1 MKVIPGSRKQ
11 HYLVRA
17 SFFLVTAVLVWTM
30 MGCTTVY
37 PIEYKLTI
45 SSTIGGS
52 VVIPDEETSTQT
64 EGTRV
69 VLLAKPDD
77 GYRFVG
83 WTGDVGTIGN
93 VHSARTQIR
102 IRGDHS
108 ITAEFEEIPEYHLA
122 VSTAAGGEIVKPG
135 AGMFTYDGGSV
146 VKLEAHEYVSY
157 GFVNWT
163 GNVSTVANVN
173 AAVTTI
179 TMDGDYSI
187 RANFEEEAAVN
198 ITDTDLEEAM
208 RVATRIS
215 DRPIYPSDLKRLA
228 LLEVD
233 AKNVSDLTALEYC
246 TGLTR
251 LCLCDNQIDDIL
263 PVANLTGLTYLD
275 LSGNQ
280 IGDMSPVANLTGL
293 TYLDLSGNQ
302 IDDMSPVANLTSL
315 TYLDLS
321 GNQISDVSALIGLAR
336 LRQLYLSGNHISDI
350 LALASLTGLRE
361 LYLSHNQISDISVLG
376 SLTGLRDLYL
386 SHNQISDILVL
397 GSLTSLRDLHLSGNH
412 ISDVSALTSLTGLR
426 DLSLGDNQIDDI
438 SPLAN
443 LSNLTLLNLSGNQIS
458 DIQPLVDNPGLSQG
472 DKVYLYDNPLS
483 YSPLTFSAVGT
494 CIAQLEVR
502 GVIVEY

>member
-17 SFFLVTAVLVWTM
+17 SFFLITAVLVWTM
-30 MGCTTVY
+30 MGCTTAY
-37 PIEYKLTI
+37 PTEYKLTI
-45 SSTIGGS
+45 SSTIGGT
-52 VVIPDEETSTQT
+52 VVIPDEETSAHT

-77 GYRFVG
+77 GYRFVS

-93 VHSARTQIR
+93 VHSAQTQIR
-102 IRGDHS
+102 IRGDCS
-108 ITAEFEEIPEYHLA
+108 VTAEFEEIPVYHLA
-122 VSTAAGGEIVKPG
+122 VSTTVGGEVVKPG

-163 GNVSTVANVN
+163 GNVKTIANVN

-179 TMDGDYSI
+179 TMDGNYSI
-187 RANFEEEAAVN
+187 RANFEGEAAVN
-198 ITDTDLEEAM
+198 ITDTGLEEAI

-215 DRPIYPSDLKRLA
+215 DRPVYPSDLKRLA
-228 LLEVD
+228 SLE
-233 AKNVSDLTALEYC
+233 AEARNVSDLTALEYC

-293 TYLDLSGNQ
+293 
-302 IDDMSPVANLTSL
+302 A
-315 TYLDLS
+315 YLDLS
-321 GNQISDVSALIGLAR
+321 GNQISDVSAVIRLAR
-336 LRQLYLSGNHISDI
+336 LRQFYLSGNHIGDI

-361 LYLSHNQISDISVLG
+361 LYLSHNHISDISVVASLTGLRELYLSHNDISDISVLG
-376 SLTGLRDLYL
+376 SLTGLRDL
-386 SHNQISDILVL
+386 
-397 GSLTSLRDLHLSGNH
+397 HLSNNH
-412 ISDVSALTSLTGLR
+412 ISDVSALTSLTSLR

-472 DKVYLYDNPLS
+472 DRVYLYDNPLS

>member
-17 SFFLVTAVLVWTM
+17 SFFLITAVLVWTM
-30 MGCTTVY
+30 MGCTTAY
-37 PIEYKLTI
+37 PTEYKLTI
-45 SSTIGGS
+45 SSTIGGT
-52 VVIPDEETSTQT
+52 VVIPDEETSAHT

-77 GYRFVG
+77 GYRFVS

-93 VHSARTQIR
+93 VHSAQTQIR
-102 IRGDHS
+102 IRGDCS

-122 VSTAAGGEIVKPG
+122 VSTTEGGEVVKPG

-163 GNVSTVANVN
+163 GNVKTVANVN

-179 TMDGDYSI
+179 TMDGNYSI
-187 RANFEEEAAVN
+187 RANFEGEAAVN
-198 ITDTDLEEAM
+198 ITDAGLEEAI

-228 LLEVD
+228 SLE
-233 AKNVSDLTALEYC
+233 AEARNVSDLTALEYC

-263 PVANLTGLTYLD
+263 PVANLTGL
-275 LSGNQ
+275 
-280 IGDMSPVANLTGL
+280 A
-293 TYLDLSGNQ
+293 
-302 IDDMSPVANLTSL
+302 
-315 TYLDLS
+315 YLDLS
-321 GNQISDVSALIGLAR
+321 GNQISDVSAVIRLAR

-361 LYLSHNQISDISVLG
+361 LYLSHNDISDISVLG
-376 SLTGLRDLYL
+376 SLTGLRELYL
-386 SHNQISDILVL
+386 SHNHISDISVL
-397 GSLTSLRDLHLSGNH
+397 GSLTGLRDLHLSGNH
-412 ISDVSALTSLTGLR
+412 ISDVSALTSLTSLR

-472 DKVYLYDNPLS
+472 DRVYLYDNPLS

-494 CIAQLEVR
+494 CIARLEVR

>member
-17 SFFLVTAVLVWTM
+17 SFFLITAVLVWTM
-30 MGCTTVY
+30 MGCTTAY
-37 PIEYKLTI
+37 PTEYKLTI
-45 SSTIGGS
+45 SSTIGGT
-52 VVIPDEETSTQT
+52 VIIPDEETSAHT

-69 VLLAKPDD
+69 VLLAKPDE
-77 GYRFVG
+77 GYRFVS

-102 IRGDHS
+102 IRGDCS

-122 VSTAAGGEIVKPG
+122 VSTTVGGEVVKPG

-146 VKLEAHEYVSY
+146 IKLEAHEYVSY

-179 TMDGDYSI
+179 TMDGNYSI
-187 RANFEEEAAVN
+187 RANFEGEAAVN
-198 ITDTDLEEAM
+198 ITDTGLEEAI

-228 LLEVD
+228 SLEVE
-233 AKNVSDLTALEYC
+233 AMNVSDLTALEYC

-251 LCLCDNQIDDIL
+251 LCLCDNQIGDIL

-275 LSGNQ
+275 LSGNR
-280 IGDMSPVANLTGL
+280 
-293 TYLDLSGNQ
+293 
-302 IDDMSPVANLTSL
+302 
-315 TYLDLS
+315 
-321 GNQISDVSALIGLAR
+321 ISDVSALIGLAR
-336 LRQLYLSGNHISDI
+336 LRELHLSHNQISDI
-350 LALASLTGLRE
+350 LALASVTGLRE
-361 LYLSHNQISDISVLG
+361 LYVSHNQISDISVMA
-376 SLTGLRDLYL
+376 SLTGLRGLYL
-386 SHNQISDILVL
+386 SHNQINDIWVL
-397 GSLTSLRDLHLSGNH
+397 GSVTGLRELHLSSNH
-412 ISDVSALTSLTGLR
+412 ISDVSALTNLTSLG

-458 DIQPLVDNPGLSQG
+458 DIQPLVYNPGLSHG

-483 YSPLTFSAVGT
+483 YSPLTFSAVGM

>member
-17 SFFLVTAVLVWTM
+17 SFFLITAVLVWTM
-30 MGCTTVY
+30 MGCTTAY
-37 PIEYKLTI
+37 PTEYKLTI
-45 SSTIGGS
+45 SSTIGGT
-52 VVIPDEETSTQT
+52 VIIPDEETSAHT

-69 VLLAKPDD
+69 VLLAKPDE
-77 GYRFVG
+77 GYRFVS

-102 IRGDHS
+102 IRGDCS

-122 VSTAAGGEIVKPG
+122 VSTTVGGEVVKPG

-146 VKLEAHEYVSY
+146 IKLEAHEYVSY
-157 GFVNWT
+157 GFMNWT
-163 GNVSTVANVN
+163 GNVSTVADVN

-179 TMDGDYSI
+179 TMDGNYSI
-187 RANFEEEAAVN
+187 RADFGEEAAVN
-198 ITDTDLEEAM
+198 ITDTDLEEAI
-208 RVATRIS
+208 RSATRIS
-215 DRPIYPSDLKRLA
+215 ARPIYPSDLKRLA

-251 LCLCDNQIDDIL
+251 LCLCDNQIGDIS
-263 PVANLTGLTYLD
+263 PVANLTGLAYLA

-280 IGDMSPVANLTGL
+280 IDDMSPVANLTGL
-293 TYLDLSGNQ
+293 TYLDLSGNR
-302 IDDMSPVANLTSL
+302 
-315 TYLDLS
+315 
-321 GNQISDVSALIGLAR
+321 ISDVSALIGLAR
-336 LRQLYLSGNHISDI
+336 LRELHLSHNQISDI
-350 LALASLTGLRE
+350 LALASVTGLRE
-361 LYLSHNQISDISVLG
+361 LYVSHNQISDISVMA
-376 SLTGLRDLYL
+376 SLTGLRGLYL
-386 SHNQISDILVL
+386 SHNQINDIWVL
-397 GSLTSLRDLHLSGNH
+397 GSVTGLRELHLSSNH
-412 ISDVSALTSLTGLR
+412 ISDVSALTNLTSLG

-458 DIQPLVDNPGLSQG
+458 DIQPLVYNPGLSHG

-483 YSPLTFSAVGT
+483 YSPLTFSAVGM